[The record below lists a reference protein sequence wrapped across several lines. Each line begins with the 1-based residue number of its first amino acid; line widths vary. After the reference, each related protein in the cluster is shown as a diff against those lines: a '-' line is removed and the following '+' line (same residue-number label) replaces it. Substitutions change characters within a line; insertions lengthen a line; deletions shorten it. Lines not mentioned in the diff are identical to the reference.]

1 MSDRIDTDDISDA
14 IARETT
20 SAKDRA
26 DLVRRVRDELQA
38 EERRRRGLLEQLRTN
53 WALIA
58 SLMAA
63 SLGVWQSYDGLRREV
78 AKATESLSSLR
89 TTVERLSTSERT
101 SGDRVLQLELRY
113 EALRDR
119 VKSLEDW
126 AQRAASTPAGR
137 RLEMPPSAAKE

>member
-89 TTVERLSTSERT
+89 ATVERLSTSERS

>member
-14 IARETT
+14 IEREST
-20 SAKDRA
+20 SARDKA

-38 EERRRRGLLEQLRTN
+38 EERRRRGLLEQIRAN

-58 SLMAA
+58 SLLGA